1 MLRIFLLFF
10 LIFQN
15 TSLANDT
22 QTNIDLENP
31 FYKLGWKNLQNP
43 QTSVVEIP
51 GTNAVVEILDSEI
64 YLNKKEDIKKYLEY
78 QKGIE
83 INLDE
88 IDKVFII
95 SEREEFYTIEIEYD
109 DTGYVTSDRFK
120 NFTPDD
126 IMKTMIE
133 NNPEPVLDLKWILK
147 PTYSENNISTYG
159 YRVDWKDGDISYEYE
174 GLVFGR
180 EGYFKVKYAT
190 SGDGNETNEYFDYYE
205 SLVNGVS
212 ESIIFNNGYT
222 YADFTD
228 GDWKSIYTV
237 TNIIDGTYGAGNA
250 TDPTV
255 QVVNCLVTPQALK
268 KGGITED
275 DYPRFAGKVIV
286 LLITD
291 VRKEIADI
299 SQDDE
304 VSVIT
309 GAGER
314 LKYTVNGNNLSYTN
328 VVELKGDTENDI
340 VKYEYKNRVL
350 FENKKPI
357 LFYANIDQTGFSFNE
372 WKLVFGCRDYDYTED
387 EIAKAGEFSGKPELK
402 DLINKLK
409 KRKTNN

>member
-126 IMKTMIE
+126 IMKTMNE

-387 EIAKAGEFSGKPELK
+387 EIAKAGEISGKPELK

>member
-1 MLRIFLLFF
+1 MLRIFILFF

-15 TSLANDT
+15 TSLANDA

-126 IMKTMIE
+126 IMKTMNE

-180 EGYFKVKYAT
+180 EGYFKVKYVT
-190 SGDGNETNEYFDYYE
+190 FGDGNETNEYFDYYE

-357 LFYANIDQTGFSFNE
+357 LFYENIDQTGFSFNE

-387 EIAKAGEFSGKPELK
+387 EIAKAGEISGKPKLK
-402 DLINKLK
+402 DLIKKLE